1 MAKSV
6 FSCVETRF
14 LPRSRHCV
22 AVLQTRVPKLCADLD
37 LSLLYILISGT
48 YSEFAQKIY
57 FPVLGVCFPQPCS
70 SAGRM
75 FAVSKSH
82 LQYYWRI
89 ISLNSM
95 KCVVNWIPLRIRVR
109 SRNPTPPNSR
119 LRIFLLRVF
128 FFSFFFLL
136 KKNKFCFDLLVR
148 GRWRIL
154 QVPGDF
160 STQEIFAL
168 FRALTYEA
176 ERRWTCPDTEPPG
189 FAPGCQR

>member
-1 MAKSV
+1 
-6 FSCVETRF
+6 
-14 LPRSRHCV
+14 
-22 AVLQTRVPKLCADLD
+22 
-37 LSLLYILISGT
+37 
-48 YSEFAQKIY
+48 
-57 FPVLGVCFPQPCS
+57 
-70 SAGRM
+70 
-75 FAVSKSH
+75 
-82 LQYYWRI
+82 
-89 ISLNSM
+89 M

-176 ERRWTCPDTEPPG
+176 ERTLDLPRHGAARVCPWLSTLVAGSVRRGRGGDRYG
-189 FAPGCQR
+189 QRRS